1 MSKLNLAPEKIA
13 RARSLAE
20 RIVAPQVAVF
30 RTRSTVSIERACLRL
45 LGIDGADADGVP
57 FVNRFVDQLQLQG
70 LIEQGALVPMAHA
83 VLAYGR
89 TPQQV
94 AEGVAA
100 GEVDLSKLPAVSPD
114 AVRAEALRLCE
125 AAMADLDERR
135 SVRRRLRTSLT
146 APKTPWKYVIVA
158 TGNIFEDIPQA
169 QAAARQGADIIAV
182 IRHTGQSLIDY
193 VPEGATTYGTGGTY
207 ATGENFR
214 LMRAALDEVSHEVG
228 RYVMLTNYASG
239 LCMPEITALGARFG
253 LDMMLNDAMYGIL
266 FRDINVQ
273 RTLLDQYFS
282 RQVVARTGIIIN
294 TGEDNYL
301 TTADAVEEGHTV
313 LASQFINE
321 RFALAA
327 GMQPDQMGLGH
338 AYEIDPRL
346 KHSFLFE
353 VAMAQLVREVFPEA
367 PLKFMPPTKHITGD
381 VFAAYAHNTMFTLT
395 TALTNQH
402 IQLLGMLT
410 EAIHTPFLSDRALAL
425 QAADYIYN
433 AAADIDDEFTFKSG
447 GIIQSRAQQVVD
459 ETLTLLERV
468 ADQGL
473 LEAIANAV
481 FADVSRQPDG
491 GKGLSGVF
499 TRSADYLNPFDTL
512 IVPQLATAGG

>member
-1 MSKLNLAPEKIA
+1 MSKLNLAVEKIA
-13 RARSLAE
+13 RARALAA
-20 RIVAPQVAVF
+20 RIVAPEVAVF
-30 RTRSTVSIERACLRL
+30 RTRSTASIERSCLRL
-45 LGIDGADADGVP
+45 LAIDGADADGVP
-57 FVNRFVDQLQLQG
+57 YVNRFVDHLQLHG
-70 LIEQGALVPMAHA
+70 IIANGAMLPMAQA
-83 VLAYGR
+83 CLAYGK

-94 AEGVAA
+94 AEGVTT
-100 GEVDLSKLPAVSPD
+100 GDLDLTTLPAVSAEQVRLE
-114 AVRAEALRLCE
+114 AVRLAE
-125 AAMADLDERR
+125 AAMVDLDERR
-135 SVRRRLRTSLT
+135 RVRRELRQSTP
-146 APKTPWKYVIVA
+146 ARPTPWKYVIVA

-169 QAAARQGADIIAV
+169 LAAARQGADIIAV

-214 LMRAALDEVSHEVG
+214 LMRAALDEVGHELG
-228 RYVMLTNYASG
+228 RYIMLTNYASG
-239 LCMPEITALGARFG
+239 LCMPEITVLGARFG

-294 TGEDNYL
+294 PGEDNSL

-313 LASQFINE
+313 LASQLINE

-327 GMQPDQMGLGH
+327 GMQPHQMGLGH
-338 AYEIDPRL
+338 AYEIDPRRRQ
-346 KHSFLFE
+346 SFLYE

-381 VFAAYAHNTMFTLT
+381 IFTAYAHNVMFNLT
-395 TALTNQH
+395 TVLTDQH
-402 IQLLGMLT
+402 IHLLGMLT

-425 QAADYIYN
+425 QAADYVYN
-433 AAADIDDEFTFKSG
+433 AAADIADEFTFRPD
-447 GIIQSRAQQVVD
+447 GIIQTRAAQVVD
-459 ETLTLLERV
+459 ETLELLERV

-473 LEAIANAV
+473 LGAIANAA
-481 FADVSRQPDG
+481 FAAISRTADG

-499 TRSADYLNPFDTL
+499 TRSADYVNPFDHL
-512 IVPQLATAGG
+512 IVPELATSAV

>member
-13 RARSLAE
+13 RARALAE

-45 LGIDGADADGVP
+45 LGIDGADLDGVP
-57 FVNRFVDQLQLQG
+57 YVNRFVDQLQLQG
-70 LIEQGALVPMAHA
+70 LIEHGAIGTMAHA
-83 VLAYGR
+83 VVAYGK

-100 GEVDLSKLPAVSPD
+100 GDLELAALPAVAPET
-114 AVRAEALRLCE
+114 VRAEAMRLCE
-125 AAMADLDERR
+125 SAMADLDARRDERR
-135 SVRRRLRTSLT
+135 RRRAAVAT
-146 APKTPWKYVIVA
+146 PPTPWKYVIVA
-158 TGNIFEDIPQA
+158 TGNIYEDIPQA
-169 QAAARQGADIIAV
+169 QAAARQGADIVAV

-214 LMRAALDEVSHEVG
+214 LMRAALDEVGDELG
-228 RYVMLTNYASG
+228 RYIMLTNYASG

-327 GMQPDQMGLGH
+327 GMQPSQMGLGH

-381 VFAAYAHNTMFTLT
+381 IFAAYAHNTMFTLT

-433 AAADIDDEFTFKSG
+433 AAADIGDEFTFKPG

-473 LEAIANAV
+473 LDAIANAV
-481 FADVSRQPDG
+481 FADVSRLPDG
-491 GKGLSGVF
+491 GKGLPGVF
-499 TRSADYLNPFDTL
+499 TRSEAYLNPFDSL
-512 IVPQLATAGG
+512 IVPQLATAP